1 MDKSRPGHPARLP
14 LIIERPDLAHPVRR
28 LLGLVLTLL
37 AWGVWL
43 AMWFVLIT
51 TAGRALGLDLP
62 HVKLPSAVS
71 LGSLQILL
79 GLLPYAIATAVTA
92 LLLAYVFERFK
103 RHWGKSDERWRPI
116 GLDRLA
122 HDAALE
128 SGNVERWQQAQVV
141 YVEHGPNG
149 QVTNA
154 YTSRPD

>member
-1 MDKSRPGHPARLP
+1 MDKSRPGNPARLP

-28 LLGLVLTLL
+28 IVGLLLTLL
-37 AWGVWL
+37 AWGIWL
-43 AMWFVLIT
+43 AMWFVLIA
-51 TAGRALGLDLP
+51 TAGRSLGFDLP
-62 HVKLPSAVS
+62 LVPLPSAVS
-71 LGSLQILL
+71 LGSLQVLL
-79 GLLPYAIATAVTA
+79 RLLPYAIATAVA
-92 LLLAYVFERFK
+92 VLVLAYVYERFK
-103 RHWGKSDERWRPI
+103 RHLGKPDERWRPI

-128 SGNVERWQQAQVV
+128 SGNVERWQQAQVL